1 MAFPP
6 RFLDELRE
14 RVSLAEIVGRRVKLI
29 RRGREYVG
37 LCPFHN
43 EKTPSFNV
51 VEDKGFFHCFGCGAH
66 GDAIGFLMQ
75 TESVSFREAVEDLAR
90 RAGLEVPVET
100 PEERQRQQQAATLY
114 DVCEAACVFFQQQ
127 LKTSAGKS
135 GLDYLRRRGLEENAI
150 AKYRLGWAPDARDVL
165 RRTLAPLFSE
175 ELLIA
180 AGLLRRTERGDTFD
194 FFRGRVVFPIA
205 NRSGKIIAFGA
216 RTLGDDQPKYLN
228 SPDTPIFDKGQ
239 TLYGHHWARE
249 ASKSEWPPVVVEGYM
264 DAISMQVAG
273 FDRAIAPLGTALTE
287 YQLLELWKLA
297 PDPVICFDGDAAGQR
312 AANRALDRAL
322 PLLKPD
328 VTLRFVILPEKEDP
342 DSYVKS
348 KGVGALRGDIRSASP
363 ISEFLWLQA
372 TEGKSP
378 SFFNTPEKIIKLEAR
393 IKGRIEKIADQTV
406 KRNYQ
411 HFLYDKIWDLRD
423 RRRQARS
430 RKKTGEKLS
439 ETVLLKGASLSEV
452 GEESQR
458 QNIQLMLIA
467 MAVYRPEVALAK
479 VESLS
484 SFEFVDRSLY
494 DIWQVVLDEIWGKAT
509 ADTEVLMTAVYER
522 MGVASLER
530 VLRSDFITPLRQAL
544 HGDDLEFTRAVWDAV
559 VARSRLPGLKVDL
572 EEAVQRW
579 MLTDAPDD
587 KERVAI
593 FQRIVADLET
603 EEQHVQS
610 VWYARAEGTEAQ
622 VPH

>member
-1 MAFPP
+1 MAFSP

-29 RRGREYVG
+29 RRGREFVG

-75 TESVSFREAVEDLAR
+75 TESVSFREAVEELAR
-90 RAGLEVPVET
+90 RAGLEVPIET

-127 LKTSAGKS
+127 LRTSAGKS
-135 GLDYLRRRGLEENAI
+135 GLEYLLRRGLEEGAI
-150 AKYRLGWAPDARDVL
+150 AKYRLGWAPDTRDFL
-165 RRTLAPLFSE
+165 KRALKSHFPE

-180 AGLLRRTERGDTFD
+180 AGLLRRSERGETYD

-205 NRSGKIIAFGA
+205 NRSGKIIGFGA

-239 TLYGHHWARE
+239 TLYGLHWARE
-249 ASKSEWPPVVVEGYM
+249 AAKSEWPPVIVEGYT

-273 FDRAIAPLGTALTE
+273 FSRAVAPLGTALTE

-297 PDPVICFDGDAAGQR
+297 PEPVICFDGDAAGQR

-342 DSYVKS
+342 DLYVKS
-348 KGVGALRGDIRSASP
+348 KGVDTMRGDIRSAIP

-378 SFFNTPEKIIKLEAR
+378 SFFNTPEKIIKLESR
-393 IKGRIEKIADQTV
+393 IKGRIEKIADQTI

-411 HFLYDKIWDLRD
+411 RFLYDKIWNLRD
-423 RRRQARS
+423 HQRQAKF
-430 RKKTGEKLS
+430 RKKAGAKLS
-439 ETVLLKGASLSEV
+439 ETVLLRGVNFSAV
-452 GEESQR
+452 GQESQR
-458 QNIQLMLIA
+458 RNIQLMLIA
-467 MAVYRPEVALAK
+467 MAVYQPEVAVAK

-484 SFEFVDRSLY
+484 SFEFADRDLY
-494 DIWQVVLDEIWGKAT
+494 AIWQVVLEEIWGKAKADAEILRT
-509 ADTEVLMTAVYER
+509 AIFDR
-522 MGVASLER
+522 IGVSLER
-530 VLRSDFITPLRQAL
+530 VLRSDFVTPLQQAL
-544 HGDDLEFTRAVWDAV
+544 HGDDIELTRAVWDAV
-559 VARSRLPGLKVDL
+559 VARSRLPGLKEDL
-572 EEAVQRW
+572 EEAVRRW
-579 MLTDAPDD
+579 MHSGASDD

-593 FQRIVADLET
+593 FQKIVADLET
-603 EEQHVQS
+603 EEQYVQS
-610 VWYARAEGTEAQ
+610 VWYARAEGDAAQ
-622 VPH
+622 TIH